1 MSKKVKTKTN
11 GPLALITLMCAIIAA
26 ALLGL
31 SAARVLIGG
40 AIGLVGNIVLPMFF
54 PSVSGGSIWIGQI
67 DVLSIINLA
76 SRIILPLIS
85 ALIMA
90 AAAVLLLVNRK
101 GVLSFIPMGLLTY
114 MAFSYPISLVIN
126 LFTNRFGENVL
137 VLLSYLGSIP
147 SYIVSM
153 AIATVFAAV
162 IFVLAATLFKK
173 LRPIPMALISV
184 ILGVGFVVRAVLM
197 LLTWIS
203 SMPLYEYI
211 FSGYVEKLQA
221 YYVLSSIV
229 SDISGSVTYLMIF
242 AASIFAIVAVITYK
256 KKVAVESAVSSDVIE
271 AVAEETT
278 EPSAE

>member
-1 MSKKVKTKTN
+1 
-11 GPLALITLMCAIIAA
+11 
-26 ALLGL
+26 
-31 SAARVLIGG
+31 
-40 AIGLVGNIVLPMFF
+40 
-54 PSVSGGSIWIGQI
+54 
-67 DVLSIINLA
+67 
-76 SRIILPLIS
+76 
-85 ALIMA
+85 
-90 AAAVLLLVNRK
+90 
-101 GVLSFIPMGLLTY
+101 
-114 MAFSYPISLVIN
+114 
-126 LFTNRFGENVL
+126 
-137 VLLSYLGSIP
+137 
-147 SYIVSM
+147 M

-173 LRPIPMALISV
+173 HRPIPMALISV

-256 KKVAVESAVSSDVIE
+256 KKVEI
-271 AVAEETT
+271 
-278 EPSAE
+278 